1 MRHAPDLCI
10 AAARAPAPDRPAR
23 ALAVLLAAAALA
35 GCSRPAGSIEPSG
48 ADVPEATG
56 WRTEAVIR
64 GLEHPWAIAW
74 LPDGAALITE
84 RAGRLRLLADGALAQ
99 RPIAGLPDVCGACGQ
114 GGLMDVALHP
124 DFADNRLV
132 YLTFAQGD
140 GDKNRTALARGK
152 LSTDKTR
159 LTDVEVIFHNADW
172 KSGGQH
178 FGSRLVWLPD
188 GTLLMSIGDG
198 GNPPVS
204 FRGEHIRNQAQN
216 PGTHFGAVLRLTED
230 GKAPPDNP
238 FIGEPDAKPE
248 LYSYGHRNIQGMARH
263 PETGVVY
270 ANEHGSRGG
279 DELNRIE
286 PGNNYGWPEVT
297 YSMEY
302 WGPAIS
308 DKTQA
313 PGVTDP
319 LVVWTPS
326 KAPSGLAVYTGSRFP
341 DWQGD
346 LFSGALKFEEIRRLD
361 LEGGK
366 IVGEQKLE
374 IGARVRD
381 VRMGPDGELYVLTD
395 EDDGALLR
403 IIPD

>member
-1 MRHAPDLCI
+1 MRDHAILPV
-10 AAARAPAPDRPAR
+10 AVARARRLGLSAPALLGAV
-23 ALAVLLAAAALA
+23 ALF
-35 GCSRPAGSIEPSG
+35 GCAQPAGSIEPSG
-48 ADVPEATG
+48 TDMPAATG
-56 WRTEAVIR
+56 WRTETVVS
-64 GLEHPWAIAW
+64 GLSHPWGVAW
-74 LPDGAALITE
+74 LPDGDALITE
-84 RAGRLRLLADGALAQ
+84 RAGRLRLVVDGRLVAA
-99 RPIAGLPDVCGACGQ
+99 PIAGLPDDICGRCGQ

-140 GDKNRTALARGK
+140 PDQNRTALARGK
-152 LSTDKTR
+152 LSPDKSR
-159 LTDVEVIFHNADW
+159 LTDVDVIFHNADW

-178 FGSRLVWLPD
+178 FGSRLLWLPD

-198 GNPPVS
+198 GNPPTS
-204 FRGEHIRNQAQN
+204 FRGENIRNQAQN
-216 PGTHFGAVLRLTED
+216 PGTHFGSVLRLTAD
-230 GKAPPDNP
+230 GEAPPDNP
-238 FIGEPDAKPE
+238 FIGQADAKPE
-248 LYSYGHRNIQGMARH
+248 MYSYGHRNIQGIARH
-263 PETGVVY
+263 PDTGTLY
-270 ANEHGSRGG
+270 ATEHGSRGG

-286 PGNNYGWPEVT
+286 PGNNYGWPDVT
-297 YSMEY
+297 YSVEY

-308 DKTQA
+308 DKTTA

-346 LFSGALKFEEIRRLD
+346 LFSGALKFQEIRRLELD
-361 LEGGK
+361 GGK
-366 IVGEQKLE
+366 IVGEQTLD

-395 EDDGALLR
+395 EADGALLR
-403 IIPD
+403 IVPE